1 MKDDLSPPEAG
12 ALSDSICWDPHS
24 AAAAAAANGAEAAG
38 LAHVI
43 TLKTSGV

>member
-12 ALSDSICWDPHS
+12 ALSDSICLDPHS
-24 AAAAAAANGAEAAG
+24 AAAAAAAANRAEAAG

-43 TLKTSGV
+43 TWFL